1 MSNAEQGK
9 KMQQIIAKCWA
20 DEGFKQRLLAD
31 TMATLKAEGAEL
43 PAGLT
48 VKAVENTDKV
58 AYFVLPAMPTGAGAE
73 EMEERLAAGNVYITY
88 CFCT

>member
-20 DEGFKQRLLAD
+20 DEGFKQRLLA
-31 TMATLKAEGAEL
+31 EGV
-43 PAGLT
+43 PWQAGLS

-58 AYFVLPAMPTGAGAE
+58 FHLVIPAKPTDLSDEDLGHVAGGAPTVRVG
-73 EMEERLAAGNVYITY
+73 
-88 CFCT
+88 